1 MSNNKEYLIEII
13 YKKLKNISSRQINL
27 EQTQLI
33 EFINSLINNNY
44 PYQ

>member
-13 YKKLKNISSRQINL
+13 YKKLKNTSSRQINL
-27 EQTQLI
+27 EQTQLT